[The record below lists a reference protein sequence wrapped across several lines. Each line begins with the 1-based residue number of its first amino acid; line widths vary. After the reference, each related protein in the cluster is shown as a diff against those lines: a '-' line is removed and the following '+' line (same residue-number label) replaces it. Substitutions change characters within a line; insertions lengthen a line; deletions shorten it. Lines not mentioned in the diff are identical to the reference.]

1 MGAETH
7 VGLGALV
14 GKLIVGV
21 TLAGYDATPDNVAKL
36 VAVARK
42 EEAAARAALGAGRD
56 Q

>member
-21 TLAGYDATPDNVAKL
+21 TLAGYDPTPDNVAKL
-36 VAVARK
+36 VAVAVRK
-42 EEAAARAALGAGRD
+42 KPRPERR
-56 Q
+56 